1 MKEQK
6 ALRMSKMLIKTFRE
20 APADA
25 DLRSHA
31 LMMRAGLIKQL
42 ASGIYSYMPMLYR
55 TLRKIEQIMREEMD
69 AIDCQEMNM
78 PVTHSADL
86 WKESGRFQAD
96 IAEMMKFQDRNGR
109 DMVLAMTHE
118 EVITDIIRN
127 FVDSYKQLPQYM
139 YHMQTKFRDERRA
152 RGGLIRVREFVMK
165 DAYSFNT
172 DEAGLDAFYT
182 DISEAYFNIYRRAG
196 LPQVVRVAGDNG
208 VMGGKESHEYM
219 YVTPIGE
226 DRLVICPDCGYAAN
240 MEVAVQHK
248 TIINE
253 DQDMASLEEVATP
266 DAKEIAVLSELLD
279 IKHDQTIKTLI
290 YKIED
295 EIVLIS
301 LRGDMMLNE
310 VKLAGALKTA
320 KFRPATTDEALAV
333 GLIPGFVSPIG
344 QQNIKVI
351 VDDGLV
357 ECRNMIAGA
366 NKEGYHV
373 LNVNYGRDYE
383 ADLIADVIEVQEDSL
398 CAMCQAPLEI
408 TRGVEVGNIF
418 KLGTRYSESLQAYYS
433 DDKGERHPIIMGSYG
448 IGVGRLAACAV
459 EEYNDENGIIWPMN
473 IAPYHVVVVPMG
485 KEGEEVFEVAEKIAD
500 DLAKQGIETL
510 FDDRKLRNG
519 VKFNDLDLIGIP
531 LRIVIGKRTL
541 AEGKAEIK
549 WRNNAEAE
557 LIPLEAVCAWAKENI
572 KFDVTL

>member
-226 DRLVICPDCGYAAN
+226 DRLVICPECGYAAN

-253 DQDMASLEEVATP
+253 GQDMANLEEVATP
-266 DAKEIAVLSELLD
+266 DAKEIAVLSEFLD

-320 KFRPATTDEALAV
+320 KFRPATTEEALAV

-398 CAMCQAPLEI
+398 CSICQSPLEI

-433 DDKGERHPIIMGSYG
+433 DDKG
-448 IGVGRLAACAV
+448 
-459 EEYNDENGIIWPMN
+459 
-473 IAPYHVVVVPMG
+473 
-485 KEGEEVFEVAEKIAD
+485 
-500 DLAKQGIETL
+500 
-510 FDDRKLRNG
+510 
-519 VKFNDLDLIGIP
+519 
-531 LRIVIGKRTL
+531 
-541 AEGKAEIK
+541 
-549 WRNNAEAE
+549 
-557 LIPLEAVCAWAKENI
+557 
-572 KFDVTL
+572 

>member
-1 MKEQK
+1 M
-6 ALRMSKMLIKTFRE
+6 
-20 APADA
+20 
-25 DLRSHA
+25 
-31 LMMRAGLIKQL
+31 
-42 ASGIYSYMPMLYR
+42 
-55 TLRKIEQIMREEMD
+55 
-69 AIDCQEMNM
+69 
-78 PVTHSADL
+78 
-86 WKESGRFQAD
+86 
-96 IAEMMKFQDRNGR
+96 
-109 DMVLAMTHE
+109 
-118 EVITDIIRN
+118 
-127 FVDSYKQLPQYM
+127 
-139 YHMQTKFRDERRA
+139 
-152 RGGLIRVREFVMK
+152 REFVMK

-253 DQDMASLEEVATP
+253 GQDMANLEEVATP
-266 DAKEIAVLSELLD
+266 DAKEIAVLSEFLD